1 MPFLWKKSDIAQLTG
16 LVSDIRSRRRRSSLL
31 VQTGFPTSLADL
43 VVKNRTRLKKSSSSS
58 SPPKKKK
65 IEREDSSPIASPRS
79 VISSFS
85 EAPVAGFPLKD
96 SARFESRQSE
106 LSCSGSDEVRDVV
119 AVSASRRYFSLI
131 IKLFFVVVLALG
143 TKKIAVGITASAF
156 LLFFIEFVGKRLS
169 FCSRDSAGGLD
180 LNQVDVIRVNQSDL
194 SSSDCERRLSLD
206 LVEDEQTRDREAFG
220 DNEIQAIESGLD
232 LSKGQRRLEC
242 PERELKS
249 EILAVGD
256 DGDLIQ
262 VKKRRNRKLGSSIF
276 KKKFLNKFVP
286 KKFRGSKNGKVS
298 EEGKLDPTSEVSESI
313 KGGVEEDTQEAK
325 DEKISSSVASNNT
338 SLVNLE
344 EIGLTRKNARRE
356 IKWNSGHLVS
366 FVIVLVGLAGG
377 RIMALLLTIAWLLLL
392 KSVQAAWRNLRNKKN
407 L

>member
-1 MPFLWKKSDIAQLTG
+1 MPFLWKKSDIAQLSG

-85 EAPVAGFPLKD
+85 EAPVAGSPLKD

-119 AVSASRRYFSLI
+119 AVSGSRRYFSLI

-156 LLFFIEFVGKRLS
+156 LLFFLEFVRKRLS
-169 FCSRDSAGGLD
+169 FCSRDSSGGLD

-194 SSSDCERRLSLD
+194 SSSDCKRRLPLD
-206 LVEDEQTRDREAFG
+206 LVEVEQTRDREAFG
-220 DNEIQAIESGLD
+220 DNEIQAIESDLD
-232 LSKGQRRLEC
+232 LSNGQTRLEC
-242 PERELKS
+242 PERELKI

-256 DGDLIQ
+256 DGDLLK
-262 VKKRRNRKLGSSIF
+262 VKKGRNRKLGSSIF

-298 EEGKLDPTSEVSESI
+298 EEGKLDPTSEVSKS

-325 DEKISSSVASNNT
+325 DGKISSSVASNNT
-338 SLVNLE
+338 SLVDLE
-344 EIGLTRKNARRE
+344 EIGLTRKNARKE

-366 FVIVLVGLAGG
+366 FVIVLVGLVGG
-377 RIMALLLTIAWLLLL
+377 RIIAFLLTIAWLLLL
-392 KSVQAAWRNLRNKKN
+392 KSVQAAWRNLRNRRN